1 MFHTFNKIP
10 AMKKILL
17 LPVLVFFAGLIFAQQ
32 KEHKIVFDFT
42 KGDTASFSTM
52 MRQAKNIL
60 LETGNAQLEIVCHGP
75 GLDMIMND
83 KTTVTKEIEELRNKY
98 NVVFAAC
105 GATMKRRGVDKSQL
119 FPFTVVVPLANL
131 EFSAKQQEGWSYI
144 KAGY

>member
-1 MFHTFNKIP
+1 
-10 AMKKILL
+10 MKKLL
-17 LPVLVFFAGLIFAQQ
+17 LLTVLVFFADLIFAQQ

-42 KGDTASFSTM
+42 KGDTASFSIM

-60 LETGNAQLEIVCHGP
+60 IETGNAQLEIVCHGP

-83 KTTVTKEIEELRNKY
+83 KTTVKNEVVELHNKY
-98 NVVFAAC
+98 NVIFAAC
-105 GATMKRRGVDKSQL
+105 GATMKRRGVDKTQL
-119 FPFTVVVPLANL
+119 FPFTVVIPLANL